1 MSLPNVTSKTE
12 KGGLQLAAGSLKAV
26 VPFLGLLFICAFFQV
41 ISGGKLLSSANLK
54 TFANYAFQIMI
65 PACGAVFLM
74 SQGNLDYSM
83 AGNVCVSAALGAM
96 VSQTSIPLAIV
107 VVIVSSIVMGA
118 VNAVTCVFLGVTSF
132 IATLAASFIYSGL
145 ASVLLG
151 GGALTANYAFKDAD
165 TLLIKYGVIF
175 FVLAVTYIVFT
186 YTPFGKHC
194 RALGAKEEV
203 AHQSGINVKLERS
216 IPFLISGFS
225 CGIVA
230 LFTLVRTCS
239 AATTSGSGTQINTML
254 ALLLGGVPFSG
265 GWSSRF
271 RAVIVGGLIMAVV
284 TNGLVLINLSSEVQQ
299 FIKGVIFII
308 AVALSFDRKNTAVI
322 K

>member
-1 MSLPNVTSKTE
+1 MNSTKTAGAAE
-12 KGGLQLAAGSLKAV
+12 KSGLRLARGTVKAV
-26 VPFLGLLFICAFFQV
+26 VPFLGLLFIIAFFQI

-54 TFANYAFQIMI
+54 TFANYAFQILI

-96 VSQTSIPLAIV
+96 ASQTSIPLAVV
-107 VVIVSSIVMGA
+107 VVILSSIAMGGI
-118 VNAVTCVFLGVTSF
+118 NAITCVGLGVTSF
-132 IATLAASFIYSGL
+132 IATLASSFVFGGL

-151 GGALTANYAFKDAD
+151 GGALTANFAFKNAD
-165 TLLIKYGVIF
+165 TLAIKYGVILL
-175 FVLAVTYIVFT
+175 VLVVTYVVFT

-203 AHQSGINVKLERS
+203 AHQSGVSVKLERS
-216 IPFLISGFS
+216 LPFLISGLS

-239 AATTSGSGTQINTML
+239 ASTTSGASTQVNTML
-254 ALLLGGVPFSG
+254 SLLLGGIPFSG

-284 TNGLVLINLSSEVQQ
+284 TNGLVLINLNVEIQQ
-299 FIKGVIFII
+299 LIKGIIFIV
-308 AVALSFDRKNTAVI
+308 AVAISFDRKNTAVI